1 MCAGRWQGVQYV
13 RACMCPC
20 AHIVGAHMLGTVS
33 KNGFSLLSKPW
44 HHYWIILSL
53 LLPSW
58 CGIVHFGGRVQ
69 GSAARAFFAR
79 MCAGMAARPVC
90 RRAYASW
97 DNFQTWN
104 PTMGSHC
111 LASFGTIIIESYYY
125 YYYTIALWCGIVHF
139 GGSLLGSAARAFFA
153 RMCAGMAARPV
164 CARMCL
170 CAHTVGKHMHH
181 MLVRPVC
188 KLGIL
193 YDGFSLLGKLWQH
206 YSIIYTYI
214 IFLLLLTLW
223 RRILEFGGSL
233 LGSAARV
240 FLARMCAGMAAP
252 PVCARICARSFQ
264 AWNPTMAFD
273 CFASFVSIISQYS
286 FVVQVCAF

>member
-1 MCAGRWQGVQYV
+1 MRRKMAGRLVCA
-13 RACMCPC
+13 RMCPC
-20 AHIVGAHMLGTVS
+20 AHIVGAHMLVGTVS

-90 RRAYASW
+90 
-97 DNFQTWN
+97 
-104 PTMGSHC
+104 
-111 LASFGTIIIESYYY
+111 
-125 YYYTIALWCGIVHF
+125 
-139 GGSLLGSAARAFFA
+139 
-153 RMCAGMAARPV
+153 
-164 CARMCL
+164 ARMCL
-170 CAHTVGKHMHH
+170 CAHTVGKHTHH

-206 YSIIYTYI
+206 YSIIYTYNISI
-214 IFLLLLTLW
+214 ITNFVVQDSAIW
-223 RRILEFGGSL
+223 RQLAGICC
-233 LGSAARV
+233 ARV
-240 FLARMCAGMAAP
+240 FGAHVRRNGSASSMCAHVRAQFPSLESYDG
-252 PVCARICARSFQ
+252 F
-264 AWNPTMAFD
+264 
-273 CFASFVSIISQYS
+273 
-286 FVVQVCAF
+286 